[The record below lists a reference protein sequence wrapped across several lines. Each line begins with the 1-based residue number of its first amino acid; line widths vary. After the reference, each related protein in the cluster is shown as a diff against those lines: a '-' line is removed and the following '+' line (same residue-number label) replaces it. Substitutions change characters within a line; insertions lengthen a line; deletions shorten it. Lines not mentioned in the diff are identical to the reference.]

1 MQLTQILTLK
11 MNKFI
16 KLVLFL
22 LVVTTSQLKAQNAEV
37 FEQIGYL
44 LNDALL
50 YSNKYITPATDAAV
64 YQASSGWM
72 TSAKKKELGEV
83 TFGVNA
89 NLFFVPKLDRTFTA
103 SNNDFE
109 FFSIEGQ
116 NSIEVPT
123 ALGNNEQYYLV
134 GDLGGSEVRLKSPEG
149 VNEETVFYP
158 YLQAGVGLW
167 YGTEVLVKYSPK
179 TKLKKGDYQVYG
191 AALKHNLDQYF
202 SENFNKTI
210 HVSALVAYSKENLSF
225 DFVDIQSAYGTL
237 GINSL
242 GSSIDTYQTQIN
254 ISKTHKNLEVL
265 WGVIFNVSDFNYK
278 FDGEKGSIEEI
289 VPLQDILNDRMRGLS
304 KTKRNLIG
312 EFSGRYQ
319 FSKFFVQGTLA
330 FGKFVNTNIS
340 LQYEF

>member
-1 MQLTQILTLK
+1 
-11 MNKFI
+11 MNKI
-16 KLVLFL
+16 ATVVLFL
-22 LVVTTSQLKAQNAEV
+22 LVITTNQLKAQNAEV
-37 FEQIGYL
+37 FQQIGYL

-50 YSNKYITPATDAAV
+50 YSDKYITPATDAAV

-72 TSAKKKELGEV
+72 TSTKKKELGEV

-89 NLFFVPKLDRTFTA
+89 NLFFVPKSDRTFTA
-103 SNNDFE
+103 TNNDFE

-116 NSIEVPT
+116 NSVEVPT
-123 ALGNNEQYYLV
+123 ALGSNDQYYLV

-191 AALKHNLDQYF
+191 AGLKHNLDQYF

-210 HVSALVAYSKENLSF
+210 HVSALIAYSKENLSF

-265 WGVIFNVSDFNYK
+265 WGVIFNISDFNYK

-289 VPLQDILNDRMRGLS
+289 VPLQDILNDRMKDLS

-319 FSKFFVQGTLA
+319 FSNFFVQGTLA
-330 FGKFVNTNIS
+330 FGKFVNTNVS

>member
-1 MQLTQILTLK
+1 
-11 MNKFI
+11 MNKFLKFSLI
-16 KLVLFL
+16 IFAFA
-22 LVVTTSQLKAQNAEV
+22 TSEIKAQNTEV
-37 FEQIGYL
+37 FEQIGFL
-44 LNDALL
+44 LNDAIL
-50 YSNKYITPATDAAV
+50 YSDKYITPATDGAV

-72 TSAKKKELGEV
+72 TSTKKKELGEV

-89 NLFFVPKLDRTFTA
+89 NLFFVPKSDRTFTI
-103 SNNDFE
+103 SDNDFQ
-109 FFSIEGQ
+109 FFSVEGQ
-116 NSIEVPT
+116 NTITVPT
-123 ALGNNEQYYLV
+123 ALGNDDQYYLV

-158 YLQAGVGLW
+158 YIQAGVGLW
-167 YGTEVLVKYSPK
+167 YGTELLVKFSPK

-191 AALKHNLDQYF
+191 AGLKHNLDQYF
-202 SENFNKTI
+202 SENFNKSI
-210 HVSALVAYSKENLSF
+210 HVSALAAYSKENLSF
-225 DFVDIQSAYGTL
+225 DFVDIQSDFGTL

-254 ISKTHKNLEVL
+254 ISKTHKNLEVI
-265 WGVIFNVSDFNYK
+265 WGVIFNISDFNYK
-278 FDGEKGSIEEI
+278 FDGEKGSIENI
-289 VPLQDILNDRMRGLS
+289 VPFQDILNDRMKDLS

-330 FGKFVNTNIS
+330 FGKFVNTNVS

>member
-1 MQLTQILTLK
+1 
-11 MNKFI
+11 MNRI
-16 KLVLFL
+16 ATIVLFL
-22 LVVTTSQLKAQNAEV
+22 LVVTTNQLKAQSTEV

-50 YSNKYITPATDAAV
+50 YSDKYITPATDAAV
-64 YQASSGWM
+64 YQASSGWI
-72 TSAKKKELGEV
+72 TSTKKKELGEV

-89 NLFFVPKLDRTFTA
+89 NLFFVPKSDRTFTI
-103 SNNDFE
+103 SNNDFD
-109 FFSIEGQ
+109 FFTIEGQ
-116 NSIEVPT
+116 NSVQVPT
-123 ALGNNEQYYLV
+123 ALGNDDQYNLV

-158 YLQAGVGLW
+158 YLQAGIGLW
-167 YGTEVLVKYSPK
+167 YGTEFLVKFSPK

-191 AALKHNLDQYF
+191 AGLKHNLDQYF

-242 GSSIDTYQTQIN
+242 GSSIDTYQTQLN
-254 ISKTHKNLEVL
+254 ISKTHKNLEVI

-278 FDGEKGSIEEI
+278 FDGEKGTIEDI
-289 VPLQDILNDRMRGLS
+289 IPLQDILNERMKDLS
-304 KTKRNLIG
+304 KTKRNLMG
-312 EFSGRYQ
+312 EFSTRYQ
-319 FSKFFVQGTLA
+319 FNKFFLQGTIA
-330 FGKFVNTNIS
+330 FGKFVNTNASI
-340 LQYEF
+340 QYEF

>member
-1 MQLTQILTLK
+1 MHK
-11 MNKFI
+11 MNKAAKFF
-16 KLVLFL
+16 LFL
-22 LVVTTSQLKAQNAEV
+22 LVIATNQLKAQNTEV

-44 LNDALL
+44 LNDALF

-72 TSAKKKELGEV
+72 TSAKKKKLGEV

-89 NLFFVPKLDRTFTA
+89 NLFFVPKSDRTFVI
-103 SNNDFE
+103 SNNDLQ

-116 NSIEVPT
+116 NNVEVPT
-123 ALGNNEQYYLV
+123 ALGNNDQYYLTGNL
-134 GDLGGSEVRLKSPEG
+134 GDSEVRLKSPEG
-149 VNEETVFYP
+149 INEETVFYP
-158 YLQAGVGLW
+158 YAQAGVGLW
-167 YGTEVLVKYSPK
+167 YGTELLVKYSPK

-191 AALKHNLDQYF
+191 AALKHNIDQYF

-210 HVSALVAYSKENLSF
+210 HLSALVAYSREDLNF
-225 DFVDIQSAYGTL
+225 DFVDIQSDYGSL

-242 GSSIDTYQTQIN
+242 GSAVDTYQVQVN

-265 WGVIFNVSDFNYK
+265 WGMIFNVSDFNYK
-278 FDGEKGSIEEI
+278 FGGEKGTIENI
-289 VPLQDILNDRMRGLS
+289 IPLQDILNERMKDLS

-330 FGKFVNTNIS
+330 FGKFVNTNVS

>member
-1 MQLTQILTLK
+1 MLK
-11 MNKFI
+11 MNKI
-16 KLVLFL
+16 VKLFL
-22 LVVTTSQLKAQNAEV
+22 FLVVLTTSQLRAQDTEV
-37 FEQIGYL
+37 FQQIGYL

-50 YSNKYITPATDAAV
+50 YSNKYITPATDGAV
-64 YQASSGWM
+64 YQASSGWV
-72 TSAKKKELGEV
+72 TSTKKKELGEV
-83 TFGVNA
+83 TFGINA
-89 NLFFVPKLDRTFTA
+89 NLFFVPKADRTFIA
-103 SNNDFE
+103 SNSDFE

-116 NSIEVPT
+116 NSAVVPT
-123 ALGNNEQYYLV
+123 ALGNDEQYSLV

-167 YGTEVLVKYSPK
+167 YGTELLVKFSPK
-179 TKLKKGDYQVYG
+179 TQLKKGDYQVYG
-191 AALKHNLDQYF
+191 AGLKHNLDQYF
-202 SENFNKTI
+202 SENFNKSI
-210 HVSALVAYSKENLSF
+210 HLSALVAYSKENLSF
-225 DFVDIQSAYGTL
+225 DFVDIQSDFGTL

-254 ISKTHKNLEVL
+254 ISKTHKNLEVI
-265 WGVIFNVSDFNYK
+265 WGVIFNISDFNYK

-289 VPLQDILNDRMRGLS
+289 IPLQDILNERMKDLS

-330 FGKFVNTNIS
+330 FGKFVNTNVS

>member
-1 MQLTQILTLK
+1 MLK
-11 MNKFI
+11 MNKSSKI
-16 KLVLFL
+16 VLFF
-22 LVVTTSQLKAQNAEV
+22 LVFISNQIKAQNTEV
-37 FEQIGYL
+37 FQQIGYL

-50 YSNKYITPATDAAV
+50 YSDKYITPATDAAV

-72 TSAKKKELGEV
+72 TSAKKKQLGEV

-89 NLFFVPKLDRTFTA
+89 NVFFVPKSDRTFIA
-103 SNNDFE
+103 SNSNFE

-116 NSIEVPT
+116 NSVQVPT
-123 ALGNNEQYYLV
+123 ALGNNDQYNLV
-134 GDLGGSEVRLKSPEG
+134 GDLGGSQVRLKSPEG
-149 VNEETVFYP
+149 INEETVFYP

-167 YGTEVLVKYSPK
+167 YGTELLVKFSPK

-191 AALKHNLDQYF
+191 AGLKHNLDQYF

-210 HVSALVAYSKENLSF
+210 HVSALLAYSKEDLSF
-225 DFVDIQSAYGTL
+225 DFADIQSDFGSL

-242 GSSIDTYQTQIN
+242 GSSINTYQTQIN

-265 WGVIFNVSDFNYK
+265 WGVIFNISDFEYK

-289 VPLQDILNDRMRGLS
+289 VPLQDILNERMKVLS

-330 FGKFVNTNIS
+330 FGKFVNTNVS

>member
-1 MQLTQILTLK
+1 MNNSAKIILFFIVFFSNQI
-11 MNKFI
+11 
-16 KLVLFL
+16 
-22 LVVTTSQLKAQNAEV
+22 KAQNTDV
-37 FEQIGYL
+37 FQQIGYL

-50 YSNKYITPATDAAV
+50 YSDKYITPATDAAV

-72 TSAKKKELGEV
+72 TSVKKKKLGEF
-83 TFGVNA
+83 TFGINA
-89 NLFFVPKLDRTFTA
+89 NVFFVPKLDRTFIA
-103 SNNDFE
+103 SNSNFE

-116 NSIEVPT
+116 NSVQVPT
-123 ALGNNEQYYLV
+123 ALGNNDQYNLV
-134 GDLGGSEVRLKSPEG
+134 GDLGGSQVRLKSPEG
-149 VNEETVFYP
+149 INEETVFYP

-167 YGTEVLVKYSPK
+167 YGTELLVKFSPK

-191 AALKHNLDQYF
+191 AGLKHNLDQYF

-210 HVSALVAYSKENLSF
+210 HVAALLAYSKEDLSF
-225 DFVDIQSAYGTL
+225 DFADIQSNFGSL

-242 GSSIDTYQTQIN
+242 GSSINTYQAQIN

-265 WGVIFNVSDFNYK
+265 WGVIFNISDFDYK
-278 FDGEKGSIEEI
+278 FDGEKGSIEDI
-289 VPLQDILNDRMRGLS
+289 VPLQDILNERMKDLS

-330 FGKFVNTNIS
+330 FGKFVNTNVS

>member
-1 MQLTQILTLK
+1 MMNNSGKILLFFLVFFSNQI
-11 MNKFI
+11 
-16 KLVLFL
+16 
-22 LVVTTSQLKAQNAEV
+22 KAQNTDV
-37 FEQIGYL
+37 FQQIGYL

-50 YSNKYITPATDAAV
+50 YSDKYITPATDAAV

-72 TSAKKKELGEV
+72 TSAKKKQLGEF

-89 NLFFVPKLDRTFTA
+89 NVFFVPKSDRTFIA
-103 SNNDFE
+103 SNSNFD

-116 NSIEVPT
+116 NSVQVPT
-123 ALGNNEQYYLV
+123 ALGNNDQYNLV
-134 GDLGGSEVRLKSPEG
+134 GDLGGSQVRLKSPEG
-149 VNEETVFYP
+149 INEETVFYP

-167 YGTEVLVKYSPK
+167 YGTEVLVKFSPK

-191 AALKHNLDQYF
+191 AGIKHNLDQYF

-210 HVSALVAYSKENLSF
+210 HVSALLAYSKEDLSF
-225 DFVDIQSAYGTL
+225 DFADIQSDFGSL

-242 GSSIDTYQTQIN
+242 GSNINTYQTQIN
-254 ISKTHKNLEVL
+254 ISKTHKKLEVL
-265 WGVIFNVSDFNYK
+265 WGVIFNISDFDYK

-289 VPLQDILNDRMRGLS
+289 VPLQDILNERMKVLS

-330 FGKFVNTNIS
+330 FGKFVNTNVS

>member
-1 MQLTQILTLK
+1 
-11 MNKFI
+11 MNKI
-16 KLVLFL
+16 AKLVLIL
-22 LVVTTSQLKAQNAEV
+22 LVLSASQLKAQDTEV
-37 FEQIGYL
+37 FQQIGYL

-50 YSNKYITPATDAAV
+50 YSNKYITPATDGAV
-64 YQASSGWM
+64 YQASSGWV
-72 TSAKKKELGEV
+72 TSTKKKELGEV

-89 NLFFVPKLDRTFTA
+89 NLFFVPKADRTFIA
-103 SNNDFE
+103 SNSDFE

-116 NSIEVPT
+116 NSVVVPT
-123 ALGNNEQYYLV
+123 ALGNNEQYTLV

-167 YGTEVLVKYSPK
+167 YGTELLVKFSPK
-179 TKLKKGDYQVYG
+179 TQLKKGDYQVYG
-191 AALKHNLDQYF
+191 AGLKHNLDQYF

-210 HVSALVAYSKENLSF
+210 HLSALVAYSKENLSF
-225 DFVDIQSAYGTL
+225 DFVDIQSDFGTL

-254 ISKTHKNLEVL
+254 ISKTHKNLEVI

-278 FDGEKGSIEEI
+278 FDGEKGTIEEI
-289 VPLQDILNDRMRGLS
+289 VPLQDILNERMKDLS

-330 FGKFVNTNIS
+330 FGKFVNTNVS

>member
-1 MQLTQILTLK
+1 
-11 MNKFI
+11 MNKFA
-16 KLVLFL
+16 KVALFL
-22 LVVTTSQLKAQNAEV
+22 LVIMSNQLKAQNAEV
-37 FEQIGYL
+37 FQQIGYL

-50 YSNKYITPATDAAV
+50 YSDKYLSPATDAAV

-72 TSAKKKELGEV
+72 SSAKKKELWQV
-83 TFGVNA
+83 TVGVNA
-89 NLFFVPKLDRTFTA
+89 NLFFVPKSDKTFSA
-103 SNNDFE
+103 NSNDFE

-116 NSIEVPT
+116 NSVEVPT
-123 ALGNNEQYYLV
+123 ALGNDDQYYLV

-167 YGTEVLVKYSPK
+167 YGTELLVKYSPK

-191 AALKHNLDQYF
+191 AGLKHNLDQYF
-202 SENFNKTI
+202 SKNFNKTI

-242 GSSIDTYQTQIN
+242 GSNIDTYQTQLN

-278 FDGEKGSIEEI
+278 FDGEKGSIEEL
-289 VPLQDILNDRMRGLS
+289 VPLQDILNDRMKDLS
-304 KTKRNLIG
+304 KTKRNLMG

-319 FSKFFVQGTLA
+319 FNKFFVQGTVA
-330 FGKFVNTNIS
+330 FGKFVNTNASI
-340 LQYEF
+340 QYEF